1 MDAQEL
7 NDKNLRGYAPELV
20 GGASETGPR
29 RAENQ
34 DTFWIPDE
42 GSATH
47 LGTLILVAD
56 GVGGQED
63 GAVAAQLAAQAG
75 HRVFYE
81 QRQQGKAVPEALKDA
96 LEQANQ
102 AVYEEA
108 QNRDVRR
115 MGSTFVAA
123 VQDAG
128 QLVVA
133 HVGDARAYIVR
144 QGEMRQ
150 LTRDDTWVQRQVDV
164 GLITEEEAAK
174 HEFRNV
180 VTQVLGNKPE
190 VNVNLSQTQAL
201 QQGDIVLLC
210 SDGLYDVLAD
220 GQMIPLLTNN
230 GAKSAARL
238 LVEAAIDAE
247 ATDNITAVVMRT
259 DPFVPL
265 ADEPTLVPPPV
276 PIVDEPTLVPMTA
289 PAAPVPPPPVDKKG
303 KASKWLILLAII
315 AVILIVATPVAFWLT
330 SQNADGE
337 AVGDETPPSTEAGL
351 PAQEGGAALN
361 TVVPTI
367 TTQAAAVTVESL
379 VATIEPPAAATIP
392 PLDTAISLPT
402 PTLAATPEP
411 RGCANGRLLP
421 YIWNDTQINAGC
433 GPTILALDVGD
444 EVRILSDQPFSPGGN
459 CGVGRFIKIQ
469 SIVDATLEGWVHE
482 GAIDSLAP
490 GESCSP

>member
-7 NDKNLRGYAPELV
+7 NDKSLHGYAPELV
-20 GGASETGPR
+20 GGATDAGPR
-29 RAENQ
+29 RSENQ
-34 DTFWIPDE
+34 DIFWIPDE
-42 GSATH
+42 SSATH

-63 GAVAAQLAAQAG
+63 GADAAQLAALTS
-75 HRVFYE
+75 HRVFYD
-81 QRQQGKAVPEALKDA
+81 QRQQGKAIPAALKDA

-108 QNRDVRR
+108 QDRDVKR

-128 QLVVA
+128 LLVVA
-133 HVGDARAYIVR
+133 HVGDARAYLVR
-144 QGEMRQ
+144 QGELRQ
-150 LTRDDTWVQRQVDV
+150 LTRDDTWVQRQVEA

-190 VNVNLSQTQAL
+190 INVHLSQTHAL

-220 GQMIPLLTNN
+220 SRMVSLLTDN

-238 LVEAAIDAE
+238 LVEEAIRAE
-247 ATDNITAVVMRT
+247 ATDNITAVVMRM
-259 DPFVPL
+259 DPLVPL
-265 ADEPTLVPPPV
+265 ADEPTIVPPPV
-276 PIVDEPTLVPMTA
+276 ELADEPALVPVA
-289 PAAPVPPPPVDKKG
+289 AAAAPVSPPPVDKKG
-303 KASKWLILLAII
+303 KVAKWLIVLAII
-315 AVILIVATPVAFWLT
+315 AVVLIIATPVAFWL
-330 SQNADGE
+330 SNQNAEGE
-337 AVGDETPPSTEAGL
+337 
-351 PAQEGGAALN
+351 PAAAE
-361 TVVPTI
+361 PTI
-367 TTQAAAVTVESL
+367 PAEGQLATQDSPSALRPVGHTRTIQAATVTDQER
-379 VATIEPPAAATIP
+379 VATIEPPATATIP

-402 PTLAATPEP
+402 PTLVAAPEP
-411 RGCANGRLLP
+411 GGCANGRLFP

-433 GPTILALDVGD
+433 GTTFLELEVGD
-444 EVRILSDQPFSPGGN
+444 EVRILSDQPIAPGGN
-459 CGVGRFIKIQ
+459 CGVGRFIKIR
-469 SIVDATLEGWVHE
+469 SIADATLEGWVHE
-482 GAIDSLAP
+482 GAIDLIAP

>member
-7 NDKNLRGYAPELV
+7 NDKSLSGYAPELV
-20 GGASETGPR
+20 GGASDTGPR

-34 DTFWIPDE
+34 DAFWIPDE
-42 GSATH
+42 DSATQF
-47 LGTLILVAD
+47 GILILVAD

-63 GAVAAQLAAQAG
+63 GAVAAQLAAQTG
-75 HRVFYE
+75 HRVFYDR
-81 QRQQGKAVPEALKDA
+81 RQQGTAVPDALKDA
-96 LEQANQ
+96 LQQANQ

-108 QNRDVRR
+108 QNRDVKR

-133 HVGDARAYIVR
+133 HVGDARAYLVR

-150 LTRDDTWVQRQVDV
+150 LTRDDTWVQRQVDA
-164 GLITEEEAAK
+164 GLITEEEAAN

-190 VNVNLSQTQAL
+190 VNVHLSQTHTL
-201 QQGDIVLLC
+201 QQGDIVMLC

-220 GQMIPLLTNN
+220 SRMVSLLTGN

-265 ADEPTLVPPPV
+265 ADELTIAPLPV
-276 PIVDEPTLVPMTA
+276 PLADEPTLVPMTA
-289 PAAPVPPPPVDKKG
+289 PTAPAPHLPVDKKG
-303 KASKWLILLAII
+303 KVSKWLIVLAII
-315 AVILIVATPVAFWLT
+315 AIILIVATPLAFWLT
-330 SQNADGE
+330 NQNADRE
-337 AVGDETPPSTEAGL
+337 PVGDETPPSAEAGL

-367 TTQAAAVTVESL
+367 MTQAAAVTIESI

-392 PLDTAISLPT
+392 PLDTTIVLPT

-411 RGCANGRLLP
+411 SGCANGRLLP

-433 GPTILALDVGD
+433 GPTILSLEVGD
-444 EVRILSDQPFSPGGN
+444 EVRILSDQPFVPGGD
-459 CGVGRFIKIQ
+459 CGVGQFIKIQ
-469 SIVDATLEGWVHE
+469 SFVDPTLEGWVHE
-482 GAIDSLAP
+482 GAIDLLAP